1 MFWRK
6 VRAYWGVGLKIMLFA
21 AVGYGLGLV
30 VVTGFEVLSAALVSA
45 LTGHGGDT
53 LLMDR
58 NARLLAALIFVPYW
72 LAVGAK
78 GAMAELADLPR

>member
-30 VVTGFEVLSAALVSA
+30 VVTGFEVLVSA